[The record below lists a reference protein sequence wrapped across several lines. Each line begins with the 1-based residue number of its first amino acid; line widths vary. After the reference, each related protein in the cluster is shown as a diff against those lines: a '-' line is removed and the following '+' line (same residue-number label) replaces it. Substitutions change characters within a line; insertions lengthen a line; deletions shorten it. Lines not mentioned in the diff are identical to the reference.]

1 EAACQHDDDDAA
13 DKDARRFADL
23 SIENECDVPI
33 RRIARVEPRRRDDDH
48 RRQDDEQRDECD
60 LKHRHEMRGQREA
73 AEKQQRKNASV
84 RTTLTS
90 VKRALGGER
99 EAPILTCSA
108 DRLRLQV
115 AKKSC
120 ERQRR
125 CNGAT
130 DSALYLDTEYAPAP
144 VATRPPPPDAENDR

>member
-1 EAACQHDDDDAA
+1 DSPAWSVDAKRRSSGSRGWTGRASLACV
-13 DKDARRFADL
+13 RTIL
-23 SIENECDVPI
+23 PPI
-33 RRIARVEPRRRDDDH
+33 R
-48 RRQDDEQRDECD
+48 
-60 LKHRHEMRGQREA
+60 
-73 AEKQQRKNASV
+73 
-84 RTTLTS
+84 
-90 VKRALGGER
+90 RALGGER

>member
-1 EAACQHDDDDAA
+1 MPSVAIDRQRLTIQMRKYSPAWPVKA
-13 DKDARRFADL
+13 KRRSSGSAGRTRRT
-23 SIENECDVPI
+23 SI
-33 RRIARVEPRRRDDDH
+33 
-48 RRQDDEQRDECD
+48 
-60 LKHRHEMRGQREA
+60 
-73 AEKQQRKNASV
+73 ASV